1 MDGLEIA
8 QALEAQEKVASAQ
21 AALGM
26 MLNYGPADERA
37 QAKAFVELAFTMLR
51 TNRNNDPWDALSR
64 SSNPLLQ
71 KAATAAHT
79 LGDNVWSATDAA
91 ALARAFVGSVAEDSL
106 LDAIAPSATSLP
118 QNLAHMIFASGWSA
132 SLVDEGHAKAV
143 RRVPAALLGADVQK
157 AAAIV
162 VMSRDLAEAIGGQAL
177 FERELRKSVVRAT
190 NSAVL
195 SALQTTSTHAVATTG
210 DPLNDLRAGLNA
222 SEPSDA
228 YVVAV
233 STKIGNNLATRIEN
247 RGGASVR
254 GGEFVPGVHLVTVDE
269 LTGLVVIPASRV
281 GLEDGGLRVAAS
293 DVASVEMSDSPS
305 SPSSSVSLFTTNSA
319 AILCERQFRLICS
332 ANLVTVS

>member
-37 QAKAFVELAFTMLR
+37 QAKAFVELAFTMLC
-51 TNRNNDPWDALSR
+51 TKRNNDPWAAMGR

-106 LDAIAPSATSLP
+106 LDAIAPAAIALP
-118 QNLAHMIFASGWSA
+118 QNLARMVFASGWSA
-132 SLVDEGHAKAV
+132 TLVDEGHAKAV
-143 RRVPAALLGADVQK
+143 RRMPAALLTAEIQK

-162 VMSRDLAEAIGGQAL
+162 VMSRDLAAAIGGQAL

-190 NSAVL
+190 NAAVL

-222 SEPSDA
+222 SEPSDS
-228 YVVAV
+228 YVIAC
-233 STKIGNNLATRIEN
+233 STKVGNNLATRIEN
-247 RGGASVR
+247 RGGATVR
-254 GGEFVPGVHLVTVDE
+254 GGQFVPGVHLVTVDE
-269 LTGLVVIPASRV
+269 LTGLTIIPASRV
-281 GLEDGGLRVAAS
+281 GLEDGGLRVSAS
-293 DVASVEMSDSPS
+293 DQASVEMSDSPS
-305 SPSSSVSLFTTNSA
+305 SPSSSVSLFQTDA
-319 AILCERQFRLICS
+319 ASILCERQFRIVCD